1 MSFFNGIDP
10 DERGMLHD
18 MINMFIDKLHVERRL
33 NADLVRELEAARER
47 LALLEAAAYGAF

>member
-18 MINMFIDKLHVERRL
+18 LINTLIEKLEVQRRL
-33 NADLVRELEAARER
+33 NEDLSRRLEAADQR
-47 LALLEAAAYGAF
+47 LRLLDALHYGVL

>member
-18 MINMFIDKLHVERRL
+18 LINTFIDKLNVQRRL
-33 NADLVRELEAARER
+33 NEDLTRQLEAANER
-47 LALLEAAAYGAF
+47 LRLLDALHYGAL

>member
-18 MINMFIDKLHVERRL
+18 LINTFIEKLEVQRRL
-33 NADLVRELEAARER
+33 NEDLSRQLEAANQR
-47 LALLEAAAYGAF
+47 LKVLDALHYGVL

>member
-18 MINMFIDKLHVERRL
+18 LLNVFIEKLEVQRRL
-33 NADLVRELEAARER
+33 NEDLSRQLEAANER
-47 LALLEAAAYGAF
+47 LRLLDALHYGVL

>member
-18 MINMFIDKLHVERRL
+18 LIGALVDKLNVQRRL
-33 NADLVRELEAARER
+33 NEDLTRQLDAVSARLEL
-47 LALLEAAAYGAF
+47 LTLQHYGTF